1 MSDNSK
7 QENSGSPHLRLKQ
20 LVIRLF
26 LVFLLGALVIAEGYY
41 IFILRDKIDRQT
53 EEIKNVSMQLQQ
65 LKLERGNL
73 SEELSSIT
81 KPTTGEENDGD
92 TDKR

>member
-1 MSDNSK
+1 MPDNSK
-7 QENSGSPHLRLKQ
+7 QENRESSNLRMKQ
-20 LVIRLF
+20 LAIKLF
-26 LVFLLGALVIAEGYY
+26 LALLLSSLVVAEGYY
-41 IFILRDKIDRQT
+41 IFILRDKIDKQT

-81 KPTTGEENDGD
+81 KPTTGEEKDGD